1 MADFSNV
8 CNIYIIS
15 NFSFAASTERDFRDP
30 ADVVYFATA
39 VENYLPYVTRLSDAG
54 SVGSYMMDMIANVLD
69 VKPTLMAR

>member
-1 MADFSNV
+1 MFVVIIVSNLLSLV
-8 CNIYIIS
+8 
-15 NFSFAASTERDFRDP
+15 ASTERDFRDP

>member
-1 MADFSNV
+1 M
-8 CNIYIIS
+8 
-15 NFSFAASTERDFRDP
+15 
-30 ADVVYFATA
+30 VYFATA